1 MNCRGMMVGLALTA
15 CLVLP
20 ACGGDEKLSKSDL
33 AKKADKI
40 CQKAETDAKGVKAP
54 SNFDDPDATAA
65 YFDKVV
71 PLAQKQSDDLTDLKP
86 ADDVKDDWNDVVDK
100 QKEANDLL
108 KTIRDKAKA
117 KDESAKA
124 DLQKLVTSAEG
135 FSKAAKKVGA
145 NGCAS

>member
-40 CQKAETDAKGVKAP
+40 CKKADTEAKGVTAP
-54 SNFDDPDATAA
+54 SNLDDADAVAA

-71 PLAQKQSDDLTDLKP
+71 PIAQKLTDDLADLKP
-86 ADDVKDDWNDVVDK
+86 ADDVKDDWNAVIDK
-100 QKEANDLL
+100 QKEGNDLL

-117 KDESAKA
+117 KDESGKA
-124 DLQKLVTSAEG
+124 DLQKLQTAAEG
-135 FSKAAKKVGA
+135 FSTAAKKVGA